1 MEARG
6 EICRHR
12 HGERL
17 DDGAEK
23 RVRLA
28 PVHLARDK
36 ADDEAQKAREQA
48 VAQRAAKHRAKARRG
63 AEIAQVI
70 NGHRVVPPPLERF
83 VEPLRGDAR
92 VRRFGADAARERV
105 ELFHR
110 LEVIAVETDALHHH
124 QRLAVGR
131 LEADHHAVGDG
142 KGLAFNAVG
151 SDDAAYRLFDAER
164 LRPAERQMIADARGQ
179 IGQKVIIHKKSSY
192 FWEICRQRAL
202 YYSETTVLSM
212 LTGRSRKKHLPFCR
226 GGTILVLGQ
235 AENRKK

>member
-1 MEARG
+1 
-6 EICRHR
+6 
-12 HGERL
+12 
-17 DDGAEK
+17 
-23 RVRLA
+23 V
-28 PVHLARDK
+28 K
-36 ADDEAQKAREQA
+36 ADS
-48 VAQRAAKHRAKARRG
+48 
-63 AEIAQVI
+63 
-70 NGHRVVPPPLERF
+70 
-83 VEPLRGDAR
+83 
-92 VRRFGADAARERV
+92 
-105 ELFHR
+105 
-110 LEVIAVETDALHHH
+110 LHHH

-151 SDDAAYRLFDAER
+151 ADDAAYRLFDAER

-202 YYSETTVLSM
+202 YYCETTVLSM

-226 GGTILVLGQ
+226 GGTILMLGQ